1 MPRGRDSSNE
11 TETSKSPVIGGLS
24 GDLIT
29 IFGRRS
35 VALSSDG
42 SNSDGPNK
50 LSASDE
56 GVGLSE
62 TLTGIL
68 RGRFVPK
75 HALETWKTW
84 EDERW
89 CRLIT

>member
-1 MPRGRDSSNE
+1 
-11 TETSKSPVIGGLS
+11 
-24 GDLIT
+24 
-29 IFGRRS
+29 
-35 VALSSDG
+35 
-42 SNSDGPNK
+42 
-50 LSASDE
+50 
-56 GVGLSE
+56 LSE